1 MKLLTIVP
9 ARAGSKGIKNKNFIN
24 FLGKP
29 LIEHTLDFAKKIRNN
44 KILIC
49 SDYKNIKKYEKKF
62 QTINGYVRPKKL
74 SKDNTMLHQTLYH
87 AIKWIL
93 KEGNI
98 DFDYILVLQPTS
110 PIRLFKDFKNI
121 LKILKKDKPN
131 SICSV
136 VKVKHHPE
144 EYLKK
149 VSKNR
154 WSFLIKS
161 NNKQRQNYDN
171 YFFIDG
177 SFYLIKKNFF
187 LKNKQILTKNSQYF
201 PLSISY
207 PVDLDDPID
216 LKIAEVIY
224 KFKNANTR
232 SK

>member
-1 MKLLTIVP
+1 MKFLTIVP

-29 LIEHTLDFAKKIRNN
+29 LIEHTLDFAKKIKNN

-49 SDYKNIKKYEKKF
+49 SDYKKINKYEKKF
-62 QTINGYVRPKKL
+62 KTIQGYVRPKKL
-74 SKDNTMLHQTLYH
+74 SKDKTTLNKTLDH

-93 KEGNI
+93 KIGNI

-110 PIRLFKDFKNI
+110 PIRLYGDFKKI
-121 LKILKKDKPN
+121 LKILNKEKPK

-144 EYLKK
+144 EYVKK
-149 VSKNR
+149 INKNNWSLLIKFKNR
-154 WSFLIKS
+154 
-161 NNKQRQNYDN
+161 QRQNYDD

-177 SFYLIKKNFF
+177 SFYLVKKSFF
-187 LKNKQILTKNSQYF
+187 LKNKKIISKNSHYF
-201 PLSISY
+201 PLSISF

-216 LKIAEVIY
+216 LKLAEVVY
-224 KFKNANTR
+224 KFKNANN
-232 SK
+232 

>member
-1 MKLLTIVP
+1 MKFLTIVP

-49 SDYKNIKKYEKKF
+49 SDYKKINKYEKKF
-62 QTINGYVRPKKL
+62 KTIQGYVRPKKL
-74 SKDNTMLHQTLYH
+74 SKDKTTLNKTLDH

-93 KEGNI
+93 KTGNI

-110 PIRLFKDFKNI
+110 PIRLYGDFKKI
-121 LKILKKDKPN
+121 LKILNKEKPK

-144 EYLKK
+144 EYVKK
-149 VSKNR
+149 INNNWSLLIKSKNR
-154 WSFLIKS
+154 
-161 NNKQRQNYDN
+161 QRQNYDD

-177 SFYLIKKNFF
+177 SFYLVKKSFF
-187 LKNKQILTKNSQYF
+187 LKNKKIISKNSHYF
-201 PLSISY
+201 PLSISF

-216 LKIAEVIY
+216 LKLAEVVY
-224 KFKNANTR
+224 KFKNANN
-232 SK
+232 

>member
-1 MKLLTIVP
+1 MKFLTIVP
-9 ARAGSKGIKNKNFIN
+9 ARAGSKGIKNKNFVN

-49 SDYKNIKKYEKKF
+49 SDYKKINKFEKKF
-62 QTINGYVRPKKL
+62 KTIQGYVRPKKL
-74 SKDNTMLHQTLYH
+74 SKDKTTLNKTLDH

-93 KEGNI
+93 KIGNI

-110 PIRLFKDFKNI
+110 PIRLLQDFKKI
-121 LKILKKDKPN
+121 LKILNKEKPK

-144 EYLKK
+144 EYVKK
-149 VSKNR
+149 VNKNN

-161 NNKQRQNYDN
+161 KNKQRQNYDN

-177 SFYLIKKNFF
+177 SFYFVKKTFF
-187 LKNKQILTKNSQYF
+187 LKNKKIISKNSHYF
-201 PLSISY
+201 PLSISF

-216 LKIAEVIY
+216 LKLAEVVY
-224 KFKNANTR
+224 KFKNANN
-232 SK
+232 